1 MKTILTGAT
10 GLIGSEVL
18 NTAILHPSITSIIV
32 LSRKQLPIKD
42 PKLTVIVQND
52 FLTYPDEVLGA
63 CAGAEACVWSLG
75 MNGMNRSRDAEEE
88 YRKVNIDYTITA
100 ARTFAGRLAPSLG
113 GGKKFRLME
122 LQGEL
127 ENTLDINIARPG
139 LILAKNSFFPGTLQ
153 SLTKT
158 INVDDVAVKVLDTA
172 INGHK
177 SQIIEVD
184 VLRSEGKALKKESNK
199 AEK

>member
-1 MKTILTGAT
+1 
-10 GLIGSEVL
+10 
-18 NTAILHPSITSIIV
+18 
-32 LSRKQLPIKD
+32 
-42 PKLTVIVQND
+42 
-52 FLTYPDEVLGA
+52 
-63 CAGAEACVWSLG
+63 
-75 MNGMNRSRDAEEE
+75 
-88 YRKVNIDYTITA
+88 
-100 ARTFAGRLAPSLG
+100 
-113 GGKKFRLME
+113 ME